1 MRRAIVITL
10 MLGWLTSR
18 RRTLALLIEQSAT
31 LRHQG
36 ALLEQIAAENLALV
50 QQLRDQL
57 RTHRDLVVAVL
68 LAADE
73 GVDIRDDLRA
83 LVSDLSDS
91 VAQMEEH
98 LP

>member
-18 RRTLALLIEQSAT
+18 RRTLALLLQQSIV
-31 LRHQG
+31 LRQQG
-36 ALLEQIAAENLALV
+36 MMLEQVAAENLSLV
-50 QQLRDQL
+50 QQLRDAM

-73 GVDIRDDLRA
+73 GVDIRDALRA
-83 LVSDLSDS
+83 LASDLSDS